1 MSFPRRVPH
10 VLSAHVPPNKTVGTG
25 RALDMLA
32 RHFNVQATAVSTHSV
47 VPTSLFTA
55 SKPLRLSRRKTASQ
69 EEFIVLETD
78 RLLREQIED
87 GCELFLNSNSS

>member
-1 MSFPRRVPH
+1 MF
-10 VLSAHVPPNKTVGTG
+10 LSNKTVGTG

-32 RHFNVQATAVSTHSV
+32 RHFSVQATTVSTHSV
-47 VPTSLFTA
+47 ASIFLFTA
-55 SKPLRLSRRKTASQ
+55 PKPLRLSQRKAAGQ

-87 GCELFLNSNSS
+87 GCELFLNSNHS